1 MVEDIIRY
9 PGRTRDYR
17 AYVVRPHPSRVAPGI
32 LFLPDR
38 WGLDDVMREYVHKL
52 AHAGYVVM
60 APDLY
65 DGRRPTSD
73 GEAKQWMHRLAMKEG
88 LEEVRLALAWL
99 RNQAYVREHETAIVG
114 FEHPGTLAL
123 LTSARTRLPPKAVI
137 VFYSP
142 VSDVVR
148 QAGDIRAAIQGHF
161 GERDKVVPSADIDVF
176 RQVLARADIPHDIHI
191 YPNVRHDFMRPGAKG
206 YDESVARQA
215 WTRMIEFLSDHLFN
229 F

>member
-17 AYVVRPHPSRVAPGI
+17 AYVVRPAPDHVAPGI

-38 WGLDDVMREYVHKL
+38 WGLDEVMRAYVHKL

-73 GEAKQWMHRLAMKEG
+73 GEAKQWMHRLALKEG
-88 LEEVRLALAWL
+88 QEEVRLALAWL
-99 RNQAYVREHETAIVG
+99 RNQAYVHEHETAIVG
-114 FEHPGTLAL
+114 FEHYGTLAL
-123 LTSARTRLPPKAVI
+123 LTAARTRVPPRAVI

-148 QAGDIRAAIQGHF
+148 QAGEIRAAVQGHF
-161 GERDKVVPSADIDVF
+161 GARDKTVPSADIDVF
-176 RQVLARADIPHDIHI
+176 RQVLARAEVAHDIHI
-191 YPNVRHDFMRPGAKG
+191 YPDARHDFMRPNAKG
-206 YDESVARQA
+206 YDEPTARQA
-215 WTRMIEFLSDHLFN
+215 WEHTMDFLSRTLA
-229 F
+229 